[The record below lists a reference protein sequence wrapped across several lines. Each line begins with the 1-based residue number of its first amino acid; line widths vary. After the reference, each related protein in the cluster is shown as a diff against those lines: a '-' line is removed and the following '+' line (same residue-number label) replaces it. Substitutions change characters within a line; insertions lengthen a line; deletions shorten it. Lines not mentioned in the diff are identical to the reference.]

1 LTEFLIG
8 QPALTQKFGK
18 TRSKIMDFTTPIN
31 YGLKRIENWVADQ
44 VDTTKTDIPE
54 SLDYLIIKQVLDNYA
69 KNAENYDL
77 RDLLN
82 KVVNYCAILENPSK

>member
-18 TRSKIMDFTTPIN
+18 IRSKIMDFTTPIN

-82 KVVNYCAILENPSK
+82 KVVNYCAILENSSK

>member
-1 LTEFLIG
+1 
-8 QPALTQKFGK
+8 
-18 TRSKIMDFTTPIN
+18 MDLSTPIN
-31 YGLKRIENWVADQ
+31 YGLKRIEIWVADQ
-44 VDTTKTDIPE
+44 IDTTKMDITE

-82 KVVNYCAILENPSK
+82 KVVNYCATLETPSK

>member
-1 LTEFLIG
+1 
-8 QPALTQKFGK
+8 
-18 TRSKIMDFTTPIN
+18 MDFSTAIN
-31 YGLKRIENWVADQ
+31 YGLKRIEIWVADQ
-44 VDTTKTDIPE
+44 IDTTKTDMTE

-82 KVVNYCAILENPSK
+82 KVVNYCATLETPSK